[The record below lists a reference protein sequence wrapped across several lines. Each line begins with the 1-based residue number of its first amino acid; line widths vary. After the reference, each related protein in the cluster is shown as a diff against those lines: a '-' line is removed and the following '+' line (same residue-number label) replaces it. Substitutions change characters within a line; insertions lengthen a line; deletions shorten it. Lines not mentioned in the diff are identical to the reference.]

1 MTNSARLVLIRA
13 YLDQGWL
20 ERLQR
25 LSPDLKIEHFPP
37 QKNEVVPENMWHEA
51 EIIYTFPWGLPTPQQ
66 VPNVRWVHLYS
77 AGADRILTQ
86 PLYTDTSITFTTS
99 SGVHAINIAEYVLTM
114 VQFWYH
120 RIPQLLELQHEK
132 KWLPQNTLVPE
143 ELDGKTIGI
152 VGYGSIGRQVGR
164 LARAFGMRV
173 LAMQNSSDHR
183 DTGFQFPN
191 VGDPDGTIPEH
202 YYTTDQLHDLL
213 RESDVVLI
221 AVPLT
226 PKTHH
231 LFDASAFQAMK
242 ASAFLVNIAR
252 GEICDEQALIQAIE
266 QKEIAGAALDVFEHE
281 PLPSESPLWNMPNVF
296 VTPHISGLTSHY
308 NARAATIFEANL
320 RQYLAGKQ
328 LYNVVDRSRGY

>member
-1 MTNSARLVLIRA
+1 
-13 YLDQGWL
+13 
-20 ERLQR
+20 
-25 LSPDLKIEHFPP
+25 
-37 QKNEVVPENMWHEA
+37 
-51 EIIYTFPWGLPTPQQ
+51 
-66 VPNVRWVHLYS
+66 
-77 AGADRILTQ
+77 
-86 PLYTDTSITFTTS
+86 
-99 SGVHAINIAEYVLTM
+99 VHAINIAEYVLTM

-191 VGDPDGTIPEH
+191 VGDLDGTIPEH

-213 RESDVVLI
+213 RESDVVVI

-226 PKTHH
+226 PKTQH

-242 ASAFLVNIAR
+242 SSAFLVNIAR
-252 GEICDEQALIQAIE
+252 GEVCDEQALIQAME
-266 QKEIAGAALDVFEHE
+266 QKQIAGAALDVFEHE
-281 PLPSESPLWNMPNVF
+281 PLPSESPLWNMSNVF
-296 VTPHISGLTSHY
+296 VTPHISGITSHY

-320 RQYLAGKQ
+320 QQYLAGKQ